1 MQKEGCI
8 FCGIV
13 GGYIPGDIIL
23 RTERAIAIRDVNP
36 QAPLHF
42 LIIPREHIENTM
54 ELYSEK
60 MITLG
65 DIFQLISSLANSYG
79 VDERGYRVV
88 MNVGEDGGQTVDHLH
103 FHFLAGRR
111 MYWPPG

>member
-1 MQKEGCI
+1 MQKEDCI

-13 GGYIPGDIIL
+13 SGRVPGDVVL
-23 RTERAIAIRDVNP
+23 RTERAIAMRDTNP

-42 LIIPREHIENTM
+42 LIIPREHIEKTG
-54 ELYSEK
+54 ELCNEK

-65 DIFQLISSLANSYG
+65 DIFQLITSLANSYG
-79 VDERGYRVV
+79 VDHRGYRVV
-88 MNVGEDGGQTVDHLH
+88 MNVGEDGGRSVPHIH
-103 FHFLAGRR
+103 FHFLAGRP